1 MDDTLKISSQV
12 NQVHQF
18 SAWSKDSEWAKPNGL
33 IKTLTGIFLGISP
46 ENSSTSWLFAIIYRI
61 KLYQNCWGVTPQNY
75 FRFENLKTSCGDLKE
90 IISLQKYLFFE

>member
-33 IKTLTGIFLGISP
+33 IKASREVSLEFP
-46 ENSSTSWLFAIIYRI
+46 
-61 KLYQNCWGVTPQNY
+61 
-75 FRFENLKTSCGDLKE
+75 LKTALRVGC
-90 IISLQKYLFFE
+90 LQLFTV